1 MSSCAH
7 HNDAAART
15 PSYLSLYLTSRQ
27 VGTFSL
33 EFRALS
39 SALGNPT
46 LACIADKMQ
55 SHIVGNVS
63 SPWPLGENLYHH
75 TPIHTAFDSVNG
87 SGAVH
92 GTVSFGS
99 GNDSFYEYLLKSHLI
114 MPRENPQLYVELY
127 RRLARQL
134 NFEYGLVNDDV
145 ATQGTL
151 KLLFAH
157 RGRLFLSRHPGGT
170 YHVQLACFLPGLM
183 MLGAMMLPDRAT
195 ARDQIIAEK
204 LLDGCLW
211 TYTEPSLSQHGLGA
225 DFIDL
230 KDVQNS
236 NEDSP
241 LRQQNEMNEQDLRL
255 PGVHKYSGEYNYY
268 LRPETVESVFLAWR
282 TTRDPKWRKA
292 AWDIFTGLKKLQAR
306 GGGFHGIVDVT
317 LQFNSSLDQNTVDE
331 QPSYFIAETLKY
343 LFLTFDDPERL
354 SLKDW
359 VFSTECHPL
368 RLLNNH
374 SSWSIRSCAV

>member
-114 MPRENPQLYVELY
+114 MPHDNPQLYVELY
-127 RRLARQL
+127 RRLTRQL
-134 NFEYGLVNDDV
+134 NFEYGRVNDHA
-145 ATQGTL
+145 ATQGTFQ
-151 KLLFAH
+151 LLFEH
-157 RGRLFLSRHPGGT
+157 RGRLFLSRDPGGT
-170 YHVQLACFLPGLM
+170 YHEQLACFLPGLM

-195 ARDQIIAEK
+195 ALDQIIAEK

-230 KDVQNS
+230 QDVQNS
-236 NEDSP
+236 NE
-241 LRQQNEMNEQDLRL
+241 
-255 PGVHKYSGEYNYY
+255 GVHKYSGEYDYY

-282 TTRDPKWRKA
+282 ATRDLKWRKA
-292 AWDIFTGLKKLQAR
+292 AWGIFTALKKLQAS

-317 LQFNSSLDQNTVDE
+317 LPFNSSLNQNAVDE

-359 VFSTECHPL
+359 VFNTECHPL
-368 RLLNNH
+368 RMPNNR
-374 SSWSIRSCAV
+374 SAWSIRSCAV